1 MTTMNI
7 LESLQKFLQNNV
19 CNEIKLKKPSD
30 KNVNNYELVIPNVF
44 IMNLPPKS
52 NLPIGIESAIPC
64 IIVNFDDGIAEPNT
78 ASLNIRLD
86 IAIYSP
92 GFHSIE
98 NGNTLFALDGE
109 GWRDLV
115 NFTDKIRDTIEKNQV
130 LDNLIMQY
138 PIKYGTYQKE
148 QQNPELDPYFY
159 GWITFPIRKQSYP
172 KAEIIKKYLE

>member
-7 LESLQKFLQNNV
+7 LEAIQGFLQNNV

-30 KNVNNYELVIPNVF
+30 KNVNTFELVNPNVF
-44 IMNLPPKS
+44 ILNLPPKG
-52 NLPIGIESAIPC
+52 NLPEGIESAIPC
-64 IIVNFDDGIAEPNT
+64 IIVNFDEGVAESNA

-92 GFHSIE
+92 GFHSID
-98 NGNTLFALDGE
+98 GNNVKFDPNGE

-115 NFTDKIRDTIEKNQV
+115 NFIDKIKDTIEKHQV
-130 LDNLIMQY
+130 LNNLMLEY

-148 QQNPELDPYFY
+148 QQNPDLDPYFY

-172 KAEIIKKYLE
+172 KAEMIRKYLE